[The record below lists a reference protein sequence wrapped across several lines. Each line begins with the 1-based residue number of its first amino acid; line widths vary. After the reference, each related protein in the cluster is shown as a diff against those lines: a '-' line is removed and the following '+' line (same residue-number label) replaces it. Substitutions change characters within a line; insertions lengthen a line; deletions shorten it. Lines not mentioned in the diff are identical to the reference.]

1 MADLR
6 NDTIGGYNTL
16 INDQKNEVGET
27 NVTTVLFNN
36 EITTLHDCTP
46 IQEVKL
52 LTRDDYFPCGTTA
65 LLDAIGTTVDSVG
78 NRLANTPEQE
88 RPYKVIIAIMTDGYE
103 NASQEYNKTQI
114 KQKIE
119 HQQEKYDWTFMFI
132 GAGIDAVTEGSS
144 LGIMDGFSV
153 SVQSTSGSTIAT
165 YDAISKMTSASKV
178 CINNTAFS
186 TEAAKIMNELKE
198 GTK

>member
-1 MADLR
+1 M
-6 NDTIGGYNTL
+6 
-16 INDQKNEVGET
+16 
-27 NVTTVLFNN
+27 
-36 EITTLHDCTP
+36 
-46 IQEVKL
+46 
-52 LTRDDYFPCGTTA
+52 
-65 LLDAIGTTVDSVG
+65 LDAIGTTVDSVG

-88 RPYKVIIAIMTDGYE
+88 RPYKVIVAIMTNGYE
-103 NASQEYNKTQI
+103 NASQEYNKAQI

-132 GAGIDAVTEGSS
+132 GAGIDAITEGSS

-198 GTK
+198 GQNEN

>member
-16 INDQKNEVGET
+16 INDQKSEVGET

-52 LTRDDYFPCGTTA
+52 LTGDNYFPCGTTA
-65 LLDAIGTTVDSVG
+65 LLDAIGTTVDFVG

-103 NASQEYNKTQI
+103 NASQEYNKAQI

-186 TEAAKIMNELKE
+186 TEAAKIMNELKD